1 MHMCCCTAPSSYRT
15 RSVLRQL
22 SQHFTIRCH
31 CYLYVMIIAMLTERE
46 ECMDASLTLFVLL
59 LLLLLQWIATTI
71 VKPLTNEINVI
82 NSALNKKGRSEQIGS
97 KWRSHII
104 ISPHVGMLCVCVY
117 TNNIVCYLNYIF
129 TAVALDV
136 LKRLNNQAT
145 PTLPMVIQYLDLT
158 PKQEYLVERIK
169 GKWLSG

>member
-1 MHMCCCTAPSSYRT
+1 MCCCTAPSSYRT

-59 LLLLLQWIATTI
+59 LLLLQWIATTI

-97 KWRSHII
+97 KWREKSYHK
-104 ISPHVGMLCVCVY
+104 PTCGDVVCMCVHEQYC
-117 TNNIVCYLNYIF
+117 LLPQLYIYSCSS
-129 TAVALDV
+129 
-136 LKRLNNQAT
+136 RRSEAT
-145 PTLPMVIQYLDLT
+145 
-158 PKQEYLVERIK
+158 E
-169 GKWLSG
+169 